1 MLAYSDPDVED
12 RAIFNEPDF
21 GLAASFITG
30 KYPSYMIS
38 PKNNLTDW
46 GVFDVS
52 FSIIDDNPEPKM
64 STYTFK
70 ITVLP
75 LGPAKELPLAVRIA
89 GPKNRTTT
97 PSLKLIVK
105 IKSITN

>member
-1 MLAYSDPDVED
+1 
-12 RAIFNEPDF
+12 
-21 GLAASFITG
+21 
-30 KYPSYMIS
+30 MIS
-38 PKNNLTDW
+38 PKNNLSDW